1 MYQLSLK
8 ILLAV
13 LLFENL
19 TFTVS
24 IEEFNV
30 PKNHSKELENI
41 LADVGNTNDTDKQRT
56 DQIDQADVHQKEF
69 FKDTER
75 NSTIVEKENQKTS
88 LNEKASTKEL
98 SPTLQSASEL
108 PIALNHTD
116 QNITKRPVEET
127 TLINAVTENQKS
139 NDFIGE
145 QKNLNQCCVTP
156 LDEEDV
162 TTIKTM
168 QQENT
173 NSSISTTSEITP
185 TTTKRSV
192 TITPEDVVS
201 PKITPAS
208 MDVNDTKKA
217 GNDIADKLKSTMYET
232 VPSESIN
239 ATIEINT
246 ISLKSSEITT
256 TVSSDISTVLT
267 SENDQV
273 KVKNDTV
280 MLKKE
285 KEVEHEG
292 LSLKSKESISKEDT
306 SGSMPPGIIA
316 LVTTITFAV
325 AIIIGYISMVIW
337 KQYLERKYG
346 RRELLVN
353 ELEFDTNDLRHFEL

>member
-19 TFTVS
+19 AFTVS
-24 IEEFNV
+24 IEEFNI

-41 LADVGNTNDTDKQRT
+41 LADVGNTNDTDKQQT
-56 DQIDQADVHQKEF
+56 DQINQADFHQKDF
-69 FKDTER
+69 FNDNKR

-88 LNEKASTKEL
+88 LNEKAPTKEL

-127 TLINAVTENQKS
+127 TLINGVTESQKS
-139 NDFIGE
+139 NDFVGE

-173 NSSISTTSEITP
+173 NSFINTTSEITP

-192 TITPEDVVS
+192 TITPKDVVS

-208 MDVNDTKKA
+208 IDVNDTKKA
-217 GNDIADKLKSTMYET
+217 GDLNLQLKPTIYET
-232 VPSESIN
+232 VPSELIN
-239 ATIEINT
+239 ATIETST

-256 TVSSDISTVLT
+256 TVSSNITTVLT
-267 SENDQV
+267 SKNDQV
-273 KVKNDTV
+273 KVRNDTV

-292 LSLKSKESISKEDT
+292 LSLKESISKEDT

>member
-24 IEEFNV
+24 IEEFNI
-30 PKNHSKELENI
+30 PKNNSKELENI
-41 LADVGNTNDTDKQRT
+41 LAGVGNTNDTDKQRT
-56 DQIDQADVHQKEF
+56 DQIDQADFHQKEF
-69 FKDTER
+69 FKNTKR

-98 SPTLQSASEL
+98 SPTLQSAREL

-116 QNITKRPVEET
+116 QNINQRPVEET
-127 TLINAVTENQKS
+127 TPINGVTESQKS

-145 QKNLNQCCVTP
+145 QKNLNECCVTP
-156 LDEEDV
+156 LDEDV

-185 TTTKRSV
+185 TTTNRSV
-192 TITPEDVVS
+192 TITPKDVVS
-201 PKITPAS
+201 KITPAS
-208 MDVNDTKKA
+208 IDVNDTKKA
-217 GNDIADKLKSTMYET
+217 GDLNLQLKPTMYET
-232 VPSESIN
+232 VPSELIN
-239 ATIEINT
+239 ATIETST

-256 TVSSDISTVLT
+256 TVSSVITTVLT

-273 KVKNDTV
+273 KVRNDTV